1 MTGVA
6 INDFLGV
13 LAAFGAGFDFTVGAG
28 FMIQTGCSL
37 NQYTGPAQ
45 TVSRITA
52 TFVVFV
58 TGEIPQHCLC
68 KGVSA

>member
-6 INDFLGV
+6 INDYLAV

-45 TVSRITA
+45 TVSRIPA
-52 TFVVFV
+52 TFSTLT
-58 TGEIPQHCLC
+58 TGLVGHYCLC
-68 KGVSA
+68 KGVVT